1 VKLTPAPDPDA
12 LREWRIGQLLAHLP
26 PRLQKA
32 IRWLRRPSSRWARI
46 PVGFL
51 FCLGAVFAIL
61 PVLGVWMLPV
71 GLVLLAEDI
80 PALRRMTDRALAW
93 MERRRP
99 QWFHHDL

>member
-1 VKLTPAPDPDA
+1 MTSPQGADENPDS

-61 PVLGVWMLPV
+61 PVLVIYLIAQRYLV
-71 GLVLLAEDI
+71 EGLTGGSI
-80 PALRRMTDRALAW
+80 K
-93 MERRRP
+93 
-99 QWFHHDL
+99 